1 LNEEKV
7 NANLQG
13 NTLRVYWAMLGSKEK
28 SIGPRDVQKKLGF
41 SSPNLA
47 VYHLDKLVEI
57 GLAEK
62 VSGEYHL
69 TGTVDVGVLKQFTKI
84 GKTMVPRHV
93 LYASMWTTL
102 LVFFLSQLKDVNF
115 YSMLSLV
122 FGFLGAVIFWFET
135 WRSWR
140 ARPV

>member
-1 LNEEKV
+1 LGDAWFKRKV
-7 NANLQG
+7 H
-13 NTLRVYWAMLGSKEK
+13 WAT
-28 SIGPRDVQKKLGF
+28 DVQKKLGF

-84 GKTMVPRHV
+84 GKNDGATARSIRVNV
-93 LYASMWTTL
+93 DNLAC
-102 LVFFLSQLKDVNF
+102 FFLSQLNEVNF
-115 YSMLSLV
+115 YQYVVLGFLV
-122 FGFLGAVIFWFET
+122 FLV
-135 WRSWR
+135 
-140 ARPV
+140 P